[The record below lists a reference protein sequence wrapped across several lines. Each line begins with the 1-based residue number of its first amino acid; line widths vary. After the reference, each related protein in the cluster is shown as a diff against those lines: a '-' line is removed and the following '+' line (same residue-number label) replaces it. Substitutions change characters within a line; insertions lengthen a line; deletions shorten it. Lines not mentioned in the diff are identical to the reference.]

1 MVTSDISQMVKFAP
15 ELGGAEKD
23 IFNDDVPTV
32 DIDFSL
38 GGANS
43 EPSSVFGES
52 PGSDVQ
58 KFAPSA
64 LGPQEIL
71 DENPPSRKEPGLVV
85 ESPEHGQ
92 LYMPQVVYPGQKLDS
107 VRHLPDPL
115 ISSWAPPEPER
126 ADLIGRG
133 IDALNAKVVR
143 PAPRV
148 DPWWRGRAA
157 TLGGELRAKGSTIK
171 TLFLGDDTAETWK
184 GFLNG
189 NPCGRQCGHVHGLF
203 NTNFPEAE
211 GHLVSAITGDR
222 SDNLVWRI
230 YQEGVASLN
239 PYVVVI
245 YVGQND
251 LTAGKDAVDVA
262 AGIQACLKALNFFL
276 PATEFLLVGLLPRA
290 DDVLAAMQ
298 HPSPP
303 PPVVPLTRA
312 DSRRKKKG
320 KLVLPPVPVATGPL
334 VNSISFAES
343 TYFSKVRQVNDWLQV
358 LANNADS
365 VHYLDCGLQFLVPG
379 PTSEIEVSSRLM
391 PDFLHLNEKGQEK
404 FLSCIH
410 DTVEHLV
417 LKAKSKGSFP
427 QERPPQQPG
436 HRKIM

>member
-1 MVTSDISQMVKFAP
+1 MQWAKQPSRGASKPAWSSHNLVPGNLHDALSHLDVLNDRLVHKHIRPQAAEGFSWGKFWSRICCFIGLSVCLALVIMVTSDISQMVKFAP

-148 DPWWRGRAA
+148 DP
-157 TLGGELRAKGSTIK
+157 
-171 TLFLGDDTAETWK
+171 
-184 GFLNG
+184 
-189 NPCGRQCGHVHGLF
+189 
-203 NTNFPEAE
+203 
-211 GHLVSAITGDR
+211 
-222 SDNLVWRI
+222 
-230 YQEGVASLN
+230 
-239 PYVVVI
+239 
-245 YVGQND
+245 
-251 LTAGKDAVDVA
+251 
-262 AGIQACLKALNFFL
+262 
-276 PATEFLLVGLLPRA
+276 
-290 DDVLAAMQ
+290 
-298 HPSPP
+298 
-303 PPVVPLTRA
+303 
-312 DSRRKKKG
+312 
-320 KLVLPPVPVATGPL
+320 
-334 VNSISFAES
+334 
-343 TYFSKVRQVNDWLQV
+343 
-358 LANNADS
+358 
-365 VHYLDCGLQFLVPG
+365 
-379 PTSEIEVSSRLM
+379 
-391 PDFLHLNEKGQEK
+391 
-404 FLSCIH
+404 
-410 DTVEHLV
+410 
-417 LKAKSKGSFP
+417 
-427 QERPPQQPG
+427 
-436 HRKIM
+436 